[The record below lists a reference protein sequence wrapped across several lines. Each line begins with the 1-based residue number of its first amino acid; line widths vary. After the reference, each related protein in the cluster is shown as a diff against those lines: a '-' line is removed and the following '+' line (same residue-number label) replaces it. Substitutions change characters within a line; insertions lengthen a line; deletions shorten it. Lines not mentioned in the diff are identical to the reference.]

1 MHYRI
6 LLCQVGGVATRL
18 PAEQLYS
25 RSNRELGFGDYAAI
39 AERFHP
45 DPFRTRQLSSL
56 ASTTVLRY
64 ASSRELVNA
73 ATPFLLLKLILTV
86 ILNTKAQALCFL
98 KSQNSITESIL
109 PLSET
114 IFILGSNSILYHNG
128 IPDLQL
134 SRAKRTIT
142 TENHHSPLIR
152 MTRMKKFLQ

>member
-1 MHYRI
+1 MQVSSI
-6 LLCQVGGVATRL
+6 LALTDALLCQVGGVATRL

-73 ATPFLLLKLILTV
+73 ATPFLLLKL
-86 ILNTKAQALCFL
+86 FL
-98 KSQNSITESIL
+98 L
-109 PLSET
+109 
-114 IFILGSNSILYHNG
+114 
-128 IPDLQL
+128 
-134 SRAKRTIT
+134 
-142 TENHHSPLIR
+142 
-152 MTRMKKFLQ
+152 

>member
-1 MHYRI
+1 M
-6 LLCQVGGVATRL
+6 ATRL

>member
-1 MHYRI
+1 MQVSSI
-6 LLCQVGGVATRL
+6 LALPELLCQVGGVATRL

-73 ATPFLLLKLILTV
+73 ATPFLLLNHSYCN
-86 ILNTKAQALCFL
+86 LNTKA
-98 KSQNSITESIL
+98 
-109 PLSET
+109 
-114 IFILGSNSILYHNG
+114 
-128 IPDLQL
+128 
-134 SRAKRTIT
+134 
-142 TENHHSPLIR
+142 
-152 MTRMKKFLQ
+152 

>member
-1 MHYRI
+1 M
-6 LLCQVGGVATRL
+6 ATRL

-86 ILNTKAQALCFL
+86 ILNTKAKALCFL